1 MFIEGEYNA
10 QAQASLVALER
21 AVIGAGNGEAAIIT
35 PAVVGTMASLFM
47 AFDGIGKALE
57 RLANSVEKLE
67 GYAAV
72 DLNATVEQAIADR
85 TENIEKTA
93 VEKFQEAAAKRAF
106 IGKAT

>member
-1 MFIEGEYNA
+1 MFIEGEFSKGAN
-10 QAQASLVALER
+10 LALNELEQVINNQNSPPE
-21 AVIGAGNGEAAIIT
+21 VIGRV
-35 PAVVGTMASLFM
+35 AVGVISHLFI
-47 AFDGIGKALE
+47 AFDGIGTALE

-67 GYAAV
+67 QFAAI

-93 VEKFQEAAAKRAF
+93 VEKFQEAAAKRIF